1 MARDVLLKLV
11 ERADSPASGEKMKGW
26 ANGLAKAAVMVSDA
40 FFDWLEAER
49 GD

>member
-1 MARDVLLKLV
+1 MLLKLV
-11 ERADSPASGEKMKGW
+11 ERADSPANGSAMEGW

-40 FFDWLEAER
+40 FWDRVEAKR